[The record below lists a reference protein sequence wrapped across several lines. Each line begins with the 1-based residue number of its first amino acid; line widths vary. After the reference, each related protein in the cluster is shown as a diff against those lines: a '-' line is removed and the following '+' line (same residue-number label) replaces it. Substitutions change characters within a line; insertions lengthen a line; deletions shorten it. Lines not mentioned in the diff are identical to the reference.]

1 MYRKNQISRLG
12 KTSNL
17 EKLVLI
23 ESTDQSA
30 NCRDCEEDD
39 LQCKDIISGRK
50 LDFPVFKNIT
60 PSDQRCYNVNSI
72 KQVVGKVDDSL
83 LRTLP
88 RDPNT
93 TPDDPTFWQLPRD
106 LNPAKAGRF
115 DIDDI
120 LTVYRGDSTEEENIN
135 IAKALFAGTFMHASE
150 FSVPDIV
157 QLVHIGMLSEA
168 ELLFDQTI
176 DCYPSIYEMG
186 ALGNKLAIARI
197 VSLCLEAH
205 LPHKGAKLYR
215 QHTATFTPKRPP
227 SDMPVEQIIDLH
239 VIGLETQ
246 AVDLFNRTVED
257 RLNSVAVDLGF
268 LHALH
273 AAGLADQAKVMY
285 LLIEHIEPQAVTT
298 SGCFKIQSENIYATG
313 KVGYGYG
320 NERTERYLSV
330 ARKHTL
336 SVCEA
341 VEAVEMSLADDPE
354 V

>member
-39 LQCKDIISGRK
+39 LQCQDIISGRK

-120 LTVYRGDSTEEENIN
+120 LTVYRGDSTKDE
-135 IAKALFAGTFMHASE
+135 KSSRVDAGPVNSAVAAVNRPNSTRTSHRNEPSLQ
-150 FSVPDIV
+150 SVSV
-157 QLVHIGMLSEA
+157 Q
-168 ELLFDQTI
+168 Q
-176 DCYPSIYEMG
+176 
-186 ALGNKLAIARI
+186 
-197 VSLCLEAH
+197 
-205 LPHKGAKLYR
+205 
-215 QHTATFTPKRPP
+215 
-227 SDMPVEQIIDLH
+227 
-239 VIGLETQ
+239 
-246 AVDLFNRTVED
+246 
-257 RLNSVAVDLGF
+257 
-268 LHALH
+268 
-273 AAGLADQAKVMY
+273 
-285 LLIEHIEPQAVTT
+285 
-298 SGCFKIQSENIYATG
+298 
-313 KVGYGYG
+313 
-320 NERTERYLSV
+320 
-330 ARKHTL
+330 
-336 SVCEA
+336 
-341 VEAVEMSLADDPE
+341 
-354 V
+354 